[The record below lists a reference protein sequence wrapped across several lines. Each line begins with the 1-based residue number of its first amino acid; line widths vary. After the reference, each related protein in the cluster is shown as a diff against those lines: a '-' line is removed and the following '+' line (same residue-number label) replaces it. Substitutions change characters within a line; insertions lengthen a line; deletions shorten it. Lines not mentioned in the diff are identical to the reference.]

1 MCSGWNYKQTDTG
14 LLGRRKIT
22 HYSCYAV
29 LARGKANIVLNKI
42 SCFHQFK
49 LYLVC
54 AVVGITDKQTQA
66 YLGEGKL
73 HTTPVMRSK
82 QEEKLI

>member
-14 LLGRRKIT
+14 LLGRRKVT
-22 HYSCYAV
+22 HYSCYES
-29 LARGKANIVLNKI
+29 LSRGKANIVGAKLF
-42 SCFHQFK
+42 SPV

-54 AVVGITDKQTQA
+54 AVVGITNKQTKA

-73 HTTPVMRSK
+73 LTTPVMRSY
-82 QEEKLI
+82 QEEKLV

>member
-1 MCSGWNYKQTDTG
+1 MPLKVILDFP
-14 LLGRRKIT
+14 L
-22 HYSCYAV
+22 
-29 LARGKANIVLNKI
+29 
-42 SCFHQFK
+42 K

-54 AVVGITDKQTQA
+54 VVVGITNKQTLA

-73 HTTPVMRSK
+73 HTTPVMQSY